1 MLVPKM
7 SVQLYSARTELAA
20 DPDGT
25 LARLADLGVRN
36 VEVFGFVGDA
46 AGLAVRLKS
55 HGLFAPTGHAGLLSP
70 GQSLRGRPVP
80 GHAQTFEAAQELG
93 VQIVIDPF
101 VPPDRWADPAD
112 IARTAALLNEAATE
126 AAGYGLTVGYHNHSH
141 EFAHSFDGVS
151 AFELFASQLDDGVVL
166 EVDVFWAAA
175 GGQDV
180 PALLARLGSRVRAI
194 HVKDGPVIDDPLSSG
209 TPVDQSSLGQ
219 VPLGQG
225 DVPIGAILDAA
236 AAAAYAVIEF
246 DHYDGDIF
254 EGIAAGIRF
263 LAGRGIS

>member
-1 MLVPKM
+1 M
-7 SVQLYSARTELAA
+7 SVQLYSARKELAA

-36 VEVFGFVGDA
+36 VEAFGFVTGA
-46 AGLAVRLKS
+46 AELAARLKQHGLA
-55 HGLFAPTGHAGLLSP
+55 APTGHATLLSP
-70 GQSLRGRPVP
+70 DLSIRGRAVPVP
-80 GHAQTFEAAQELG
+80 THAETFEAAQQLG
-93 VQIVIDPF
+93 VQIVIDAF
-101 VPPDRWADPAD
+101 VPPERWADAAD
-112 IARTAALLNEAATE
+112 IARTATLLNEAAAE

-151 AFELFASQLDDGVVL
+151 AFELFAGQLDDGVVL

-180 PALLARLGSRVRAI
+180 PALLTRLGSRVRAI
-194 HVKDGPVIDDPLSSG
+194 HVKDGPVIDDPFSSG
-209 TPVDQSSLGQ
+209 AAFDQSSLRQ

-225 DVPIGAILDAA
+225 EVPIVAILDAA
-236 AAAAYAVIEF
+236 PAAEYAVIEF

-254 EGIAAGIRF
+254 EGIAEGIRF
-263 LAGRGIS
+263 LAERGIS